1 MGNGNVAPILDVS
14 SKQIYQIFVGLK
26 QISPSAKQTLT
37 DKYSNTITEWEQE
50 PITRSIQLPCVRAT
64 AFSQVG
70 LFLDLSVFP
79 VKISVSDDVHIK
91 YTSFHKWNVGQALS
105 DLNEFWRPYSLSAC
119 SYSIKQKLFLLKTR
133 FPTIQC
139 VLIACCSIYIIACI
153 NKFVAILKNFL
164 SFYKMLGF

>member
-1 MGNGNVAPILDVS
+1 MQSYILLA
-14 SKQIYQIFVGLK
+14 IYITVIPYTGLGK
-26 QISPSAKQTLT
+26 YVLFTLH
-37 DKYSNTITEWEQE
+37 QE

-91 YTSFHKWNVGQALS
+91 YTNFHIWNVGQALS

-119 SYSIKQKLFLLKTR
+119 SYSINQKLFLLKTR

-139 VLIACCSIYIIACI
+139 VLITCCSISLHA
-153 NKFVAILKNFL
+153 
-164 SFYKMLGF
+164 